1 MSTANDPA
9 LPSSIFEQYAVL
21 SVRDLSRL
29 CTVETR
35 HIVELVDEGILDV
48 AVSDGGDWQFTGET
62 LRRAQLALRLQR
74 DLEVNLAGV
83 ALALELMEE
92 IGRLQRA
99 LRRMGHDA

>member
-1 MSTANDPA
+1 MSNVNTPA
-9 LPSSIFEQYAVL
+9 LSGHIFEDYAVL
-21 SVRDLSRL
+21 TLHDLSRM
-29 CTVETR
+29 CTVETH

-48 AVSDGGDWQFTGET
+48 AASDGGHWQFTGEA

-99 LRRMGHDA
+99 LRRVGHET